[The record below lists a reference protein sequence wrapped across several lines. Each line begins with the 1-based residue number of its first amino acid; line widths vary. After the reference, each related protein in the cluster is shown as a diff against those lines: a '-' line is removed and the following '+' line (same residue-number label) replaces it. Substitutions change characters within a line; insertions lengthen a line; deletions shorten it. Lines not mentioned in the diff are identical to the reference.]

1 MLRST
6 PLSRLIVT
14 GTLLGCL
21 FAGCGEP
28 APPPIE
34 MNSTDD
40 VDAEVLE
47 LVRRTLSGLK
57 AHPEDTARRVD
68 LALVYEANELWHE
81 ANQAWAQALQMQE
94 QQGVNQGANTKGV
107 QVYHL
112 ALCTRQ
118 AGEIEQAR
126 ELLFNAVEIAPDLP
140 AAHHE
145 LAETLLEVGNLDE
158 AEVHFAVASFLSQ
171 KSPDPLVGLAL
182 VHLGRDESVEAE
194 REARRALAIEP
205 GLKRAHYALGLALRG
220 QGRLDEAER
229 ELTLGLGGKA
239 RNLSDSLTARL
250 QSFKTG
256 YHAGIS
262 DAVSYVSAGH
272 PRQAIAILEPL
283 LAGHPDDE
291 ALLNNLSV
299 AYTHLGE
306 QKRLAGNFEAGERYT
321 RKAREVLLKV
331 VVLDPTGFPAYINL
345 AVAELALGMNADAL
359 KHAEAAVRYA
369 PDVARTRFVRGQ
381 AYMRYRRWQEAYADL
396 KKAIQ
401 IEGDKADQ
409 HAILGEI
416 CQALGKHAEAIQEFE
431 TALRFDDPSVQLA
444 WLGIGFSAA
453 LIGDFEK
460 AATAYEEARTTIGAN
475 DPRVQRLQQ
484 VIRGR

>member
-1 MLRST
+1 
-6 PLSRLIVT
+6 
-14 GTLLGCL
+14 
-21 FAGCGEP
+21 
-28 APPPIE
+28 
-34 MNSTDD
+34 
-40 VDAEVLE
+40 
-47 LVRRTLSGLK
+47 
-57 AHPEDTARRVD
+57 
-68 LALVYEANELWHE
+68 
-81 ANQAWAQALQMQE
+81 
-94 QQGVNQGANTKGV
+94 
-107 QVYHL
+107 
-112 ALCTRQ
+112 
-118 AGEIEQAR
+118 
-126 ELLFNAVEIAPDLP
+126 
-140 AAHHE
+140 
-145 LAETLLEVGNLDE
+145 
-158 AEVHFAVASFLSQ
+158 
-171 KSPDPLVGLAL
+171 
-182 VHLGRDESVEAE
+182 
-194 REARRALAIEP
+194 
-205 GLKRAHYALGLALRG
+205 
-220 QGRLDEAER
+220 
-229 ELTLGLGGKA
+229 LGLGGKA

-306 QKRLAGNFEAGERYT
+306 QQRQAGDFESGERYT

-359 KHAEAAVRYA
+359 RHAEAAVRYA